1 MEQFSEM
8 LGDKK
13 NNFELHKAA
22 KDSQGNEKYLPC
34 DKEVLS
40 QQTKLHSMATDVA
53 AQIID

>member
-1 MEQFSEM
+1 M